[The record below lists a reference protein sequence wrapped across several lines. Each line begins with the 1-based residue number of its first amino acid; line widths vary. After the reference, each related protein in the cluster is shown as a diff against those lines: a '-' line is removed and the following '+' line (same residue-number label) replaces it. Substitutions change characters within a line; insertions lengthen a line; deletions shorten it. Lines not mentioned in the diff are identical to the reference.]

1 MKTKLW
7 IISVFFTIVITLV
20 GCTTKQTSTSITT
33 MPSSTVKATSTL
45 PPVSVPASVSGI
57 ETALESIY
65 TRVNPSV
72 VLIDV
77 VLPPSI
83 SNPGGGALGS
93 GFVWDTQGD
102 IVTNNHVIDGASS
115 ITVTFSDGTV
125 TDASLVGADAD
136 SDLAVIKVNPSGLQL
151 QPVSIADST
160 TVQVGQLAIAIGNP
174 YGLENTLT
182 VGFVSAIGRLVS
194 ANQNA
199 TGPAYSIP
207 NIIQVDTPINPG
219 NSGGVL
225 LNDNGAV
232 IGVTQ
237 SIATSSGS
245 SSGVG
250 FAIPSVIVKQVVPA
264 LITTG
269 HSDHP
274 YLGVSVGTLDP
285 NIAKAMNLPSNQ
297 RGALV
302 ETVTAGGP
310 ADKAG
315 IKASST
321 NFTDNGQQITIGG
334 DVITAYNGQTV
345 RSSDDLVTFL
355 ANSGSVGQTVTLTVL
370 RSGKQIQVQVT
381 LGLRPSS

>member
-7 IISVFFTIVITLV
+7 IISVFLTIVITLV

-136 SDLAVIKVNPSGLQL
+136 SDLAVIKVNPNALQL
-151 QPVSIADST
+151 QPVSVADST
-160 TVQVGQLAIAIGNP
+160 MVQVGQLAIAIGNP
-174 YGLENTLT
+174 YGLENTMT